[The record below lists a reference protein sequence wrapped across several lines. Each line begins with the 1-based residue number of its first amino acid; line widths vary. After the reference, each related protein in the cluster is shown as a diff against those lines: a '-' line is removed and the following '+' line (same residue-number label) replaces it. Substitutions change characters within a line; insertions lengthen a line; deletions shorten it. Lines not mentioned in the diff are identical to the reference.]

1 MCKISNYVHP
11 TDIKLSTL
19 CSKPTIGDSSTTS
32 PLTWQKTQ
40 NCFHPTA
47 TTNAILIPTPSR
59 APLPSTEDPHLPK
72 EPQIPEKDTRSL
84 NRNRAICMKLEKI
97 GLLAERELVR
107 PQVSREVLIRE
118 CLETKIHIFLTIIS
132 NKLRKYFLEVTNLS
146 TKRNLK
152 TTVRPIT
159 ADTNPITG
167 ATETT
172 RTEETTDKRWILST
186 GPRRIPHNSWNLR
199 ARTRESE
206 GQRKADLK
214 HCRRWVW
221 TSRS

>member
-1 MCKISNYVHP
+1 
-11 TDIKLSTL
+11 
-19 CSKPTIGDSSTTS
+19 
-32 PLTWQKTQ
+32 
-40 NCFHPTA
+40 
-47 TTNAILIPTPSR
+47 
-59 APLPSTEDPHLPK
+59 
-72 EPQIPEKDTRSL
+72 
-84 NRNRAICMKLEKI
+84 MKLEKI

-172 RTEETTDKRWILST
+172 RTEETTDKR
-186 GPRRIPHNSWNLR
+186 
-199 ARTRESE
+199 
-206 GQRKADLK
+206 
-214 HCRRWVW
+214 
-221 TSRS
+221 